1 MARHEFGIM
10 DENPV
15 AGERYDM
22 YEPERFGM
30 ISVDDDFIEPL
41 LPALDE
47 IDYFWHTLDIPGKG
61 LAYTGITLIPPTS
74 VDAIVGVIE
83 NVPEL
88 FELKEVLLE
97 AKSKNRFVI
106 HYGL

>member
-15 AGERYDM
+15 GDERYDM
-22 YEPERFGM
+22 YEPERFAL

-47 IDYFWHTLDIPGKG
+47 IDFFWHTLDVPGKG

-74 VDAIVGVIE
+74 IDSIVGIIE
-83 NVPEL
+83 NIPEL
-88 FELKEVLLE
+88 LKLKEVLSE